1 MLYFIQRITYNF
13 TIIYIYSLQS
23 IGCYTFKRVNSSEKS
38 KEGVFLEK
46 FPAHIKFDS
55 EYIEQTC
62 TDHSRGAAEISGK
75 ALESVGL
82 YNCGYF
88 TGLLHDC
95 GKFKPSFKE
104 YILAASRGEN
114 VRRGSVVHTFAG
126 VRYILENFHSKN
138 TNNLSYDDIAAEILA
153 YSVGAHHSLFDCV
166 NEDGENGFLYRLK
179 KIPEGDKEAVDNFI
193 SQCADELEL
202 KCLFEKAS
210 GEITSFLD
218 KCCGF
223 CSGRGELEF
232 FSGLLVRLILSGVTE
247 GDRRNTAEFMANSSF
262 PKDADVRLWE
272 VLLNKVEAKLSE
284 LPYDTPVNKA
294 RREISRFCR
303 EAAEKEGGV
312 YRLNVP
318 TGGGK
323 TLSSLRYALAHAAKY
338 GKSRVI
344 FTSPLLSILEQ
355 NSKVIR
361 EYIDDESVILEH
373 HSNIINDG
381 KTPLELERYE
391 LLSEN
396 WSAPVI
402 ITTLVQLLNT
412 MFDGKTASVRRF
424 HALTN
429 AVIVID
435 EVQTVPSKLITLFN
449 LTISFLAKMCG
460 TTVILCSATQ
470 PPFEKTEHSIAEN
483 VQALFELPCEISNVF
498 KRTEIEF
505 SGNLA
510 MDEVASFAK
519 EKLETANNLLIVCNK
534 KADAAKIYEQVEEE
548 NINTFHLSAS
558 MCIAH
563 RNSTLEKI
571 YQSLKNKTKKTVC
584 VSTQVIEAGVDIS
597 FECVIRLAAGMDSV
611 IQSAGRCNRNGES
624 EDLGKVYLVNVQDEN
639 LSKLNDI
646 AAAKHA
652 TQELIFEYGEKPA
665 CFDFD
670 LSSKKAVDYYY
681 NHLYKAQHERGVL
694 CHDYPLKSGNSIYN
708 LLSINTKYLKV
719 NELDEMQFFI
729 NQAFSQAGKYFE
741 VFDSNTVDVIVP
753 WGEGKEIINELMTAR
768 AEYDIRYLKELLD
781 KAKPYTVS
789 LYSFQEKKL
798 EEQNALLPLAGG
810 NVVGLSENFYSSL
823 TGLQII
829 SKEVYDGCN
838 TLIW

>member
-1 MLYFIQRITYNF
+1 M
-13 TIIYIYSLQS
+13 
-23 IGCYTFKRVNSSEKS
+23 
-38 KEGVFLEK
+38 EG
-46 FPAHIKFDS
+46 FPAHIKFDNG
-55 EYIEQTC
+55 YIEQTC
-62 TDHSRGAAEISGK
+62 TEHSRCAAEISG
-75 ALESVGL
+75 AVLEKSGL
-82 YNCGYF
+82 SGCGYF
-88 TGLLHDC
+88 AGLLHDL

-104 YILAASRGEN
+104 YIIAASHGEN
-114 VRRGSVVHTFAG
+114 VQRGSVVHTFAG
-126 VRYILENFHSKN
+126 VRYILEHFHSKN

-153 YSVGAHHSLFDCV
+153 YSVGAHHGLFDCV

-179 KIPEGDKEAVDNFI
+179 KIPEGDEEAIRNFLL
-193 SQCADELEL
+193 QCADEEDVLR
-202 KCLFEKAS
+202 LFEKAS
-210 GEITSFLD
+210 KELTAFLE
-218 KCCGF
+218 KCYGSCRD
-223 CSGRGELEF
+223 SGELSF
-232 FSGLLVRLILSGVTE
+232 FAGLLVRLILSAVTE
-247 GDRRNTAEFMANSSF
+247 GDRRDTAQFMANASF
-262 PKDADVRLWE
+262 PKSADAALWE
-272 VLLNKVEAKLSE
+272 GLLKKVEEKLCA

-294 RREISRFCR
+294 RREISRLCR
-303 EAAEKEGGV
+303 EAAEKEPGI

-323 TLSSLRYALAHAAKY
+323 TLSSLRYALAHAAKH
-338 GKSRVI
+338 GKSRII

-355 NSKVIR
+355 NSRVIR
-361 EYIDDESVILEH
+361 DYIDDESVILEH

-470 PPFEKTEHSIAEN
+470 PPFEETEHPVTEGVSP
-483 VQALFELPCEISNVF
+483 LFELTPEITNVF

-505 SGNLA
+505 SGNCQTTDIA
-510 MDEVASFAK
+510 DFAK
-519 EKLETANNLLIVCNK
+519 EKLKTADSLLIVCNK
-534 KADAAKIYEQVEEE
+534 KSDASKIFEQIDDE
-548 NINTFHLSAS
+548 NINAFHLSAS

-563 RNSTLEKI
+563 RNFTLERI
-571 YQSLKNKTKKTVC
+571 YESLKSKTKKTVC

-611 IQSAGRCNRNGES
+611 IQSAGRCNRNGEGA
-624 EDLGKVYLVNVQDEN
+624 ELGKVYIINAKDEN
-639 LSKLNDI
+639 LSKLYDI
-646 AAAKHA
+646 AVSKRA
-652 TQELIFEYGEKPA
+652 TQELLFQYGESPSR
-665 CFDFD
+665 FDFD

-681 NHLYKAQHERGVL
+681 KSLYKAQREHGVL
-694 CHDYPLKSGNSIYN
+694 CHDYPLSNGNSVYS
-708 LLSINTKYLKV
+708 LLSENKRYLK
-719 NELDEMQFFI
+719 EDKLAEMRFFI
-729 NQAFSQAGKYFE
+729 NQAFSEAGKQFE
-741 VFDSNTVDVIVP
+741 VFAVNTEDVIVP
-753 WGEGKEIINELMTAR
+753 WGEGEKIIKQLMTEK
-768 AEYDIRYLKELLD
+768 AEYDIGYLKELLN

-789 LYSFQEKKL
+789 VYSYQKKKL

-810 NVVGLSENFYSSL
+810 NVTGLSEGFYNGL
-823 TGLQII
+823 TGLQIF